1 MVTHTKLWHIKF
13 RHIVATFAA
22 AVSCNAMVLG
32 AQAQEIELN
41 YGHMNSPTS
50 IVGLQADWLAEEVAK
65 NTDGKV
71 KIDVYPS
78 SQLGKIQELA
88 EGVSMGSI
96 ALSHNTAGAISSLY
110 EDFGV
115 LDIPYLYRDYD
126 HLMNIVDIHSPVME
140 KLNQGLIDN
149 TGMRVLYAFYF
160 GTRQL
165 TADRAIK
172 TPADLAGVKIRAI
185 PSPVYLTAVEG
196 LGAAPVPVDW
206 SEVPTALA
214 TGIVQGQENPVNV
227 ALVHKLY
234 DVQSHMMLTGHISAA
249 EIVVINEE
257 IWQGF
262 PDDVKA
268 GIEKAAETVRHKASK
283 MILDS
288 EAGDLEQLKEA
299 GMTIIGPDDGLD
311 VAAFRAG
318 VEKLV
323 HERFDDKYATYFE
336 EIAAVK

>member
-1 MVTHTKLWHIKF
+1 MVTQSKF
-13 RHIVATFAA
+13 RHIATTFLAA
-22 AVSCNAMVLG
+22 ASLSVMAHNAN
-32 AQAQEIELN
+32 AQEYELN

-50 IVGLQADWLAEEVAK
+50 VVGLQAEWLAEEIAK
-65 NTDGKV
+65 NTNGAV

-96 ALSHNTAGAISSLY
+96 ALSHNTAGALSSLY

-115 LDIPYLYRDYD
+115 LDTPYLYRDYD
-126 HLMNIVDIHSPVME
+126 HLMKVVDIDSQVMSE
-140 KLNQGLIDN
+140 LNQGLIEN

-165 TADRAIK
+165 TANMPVK
-172 TPADLAGVKIRAI
+172 TPADLSGVKIRAI

-196 LGAAPVPVDW
+196 LGAVPVPVDW

-227 ALVHKLY
+227 AVDHKLY

-249 EIVVINEE
+249 EIVVINEDL
-257 IWQGF
+257 WQSF
-262 PDDVKA
+262 PDDIKD
-268 GIEKAAETVRHKASK
+268 GIAKAAETVRIKASQT
-283 MILDS
+283 ILDK
-288 EAGDLEQLKEA
+288 EAGDLAKLKEA
-299 GMTIIGPDDGLD
+299 GMTIIGPDEGLD

-323 HERFDDKYATYFE
+323 HERFDDKYGKYYE
-336 EIAAVK
+336 EISAVK

>member
-1 MVTHTKLWHIKF
+1 MVIHGKF
-13 RHIVATFAA
+13 RHFVASVATVATCGLFA
-22 AVSCNAMVLG
+22 LG
-32 AQAQEIELN
+32 AQAQEYELN

-50 IVGLQADWLAEEVAK
+50 ITGLQADWLAEEVAK
-65 NTDGKV
+65 NTNGAV
-71 KIDVYPS
+71 KIAVYPS

-88 EGVSMGSI
+88 EGVSTGAI

-115 LDIPYLYRDYD
+115 LDTPYLYRDYD
-126 HLMNIVDIHSPVME
+126 HLMKVVDIHSPVME
-140 KLNQGLIDN
+140 ELNNGLIEN
-149 TGMRVLYAFYF
+149 TNMRVLYAFYF

-165 TADRAIK
+165 TADRPVK
-172 TPADLAGVKIRAI
+172 TPADLSGVKIRAI

-227 ALVHKLY
+227 VLDHKLY

-249 EIVVINEE
+249 EIVVINEDT
-257 IWQGF
+257 WQSF

-268 GIEKAAETVRHKASK
+268 GIEKAAETVRQKASK
-283 MILDS
+283 MILDQ
-288 EAGDLEQLKEA
+288 ETEELQALKDA
-299 GMTIIGPDDGLD
+299 GMTVIGPDDGLD
-311 VAAFRAG
+311 VAAFRSG

-323 HERFDDKYATYFE
+323 HERFDEKYGAYYE
-336 EIAAVK
+336 KISAVK

>member
-1 MVTHTKLWHIKF
+1 MVINGKF
-13 RHIVATFAA
+13 RHFVASVATVATCSLFAF
-22 AVSCNAMVLG
+22 G
-32 AQAQEIELN
+32 AQAQDYTLN

-50 IVGLQADWLAEEVAK
+50 ITGLQADWLAEEIAK
-65 NTDGKV
+65 NTNGAV

-88 EGVSMGSI
+88 EGVSTGAI
-96 ALSHNTAGAISSLY
+96 ALSHNTAGALSSLY

-115 LDIPYLYRDYD
+115 LDTPYLYRDYD
-126 HLMNIVDIHSPVME
+126 HLMKVVDIHSPVME
-140 KLNQGLIDN
+140 ELNNGLIEN
-149 TGMRVLYAFYF
+149 TNMRVLYAFYF

-165 TADRAIK
+165 TADRPVK
-172 TPADLAGVKIRAI
+172 TPADLSGVKIRAI

-227 ALVHKLY
+227 VLDHKLY

-249 EIVVINEE
+249 EIVVINEDT
-257 IWQGF
+257 WQSF
-262 PDDVKA
+262 PDDIKA
-268 GIEKAAETVRHKASK
+268 GIEKAAETVRQKASK
-283 MILDS
+283 MILDQES
-288 EAGDLEQLKEA
+288 EELQALKDA
-299 GMTIIGPDDGLD
+299 GMTVIGPDDGLD
-311 VAAFRAG
+311 VAAFRSG

-323 HERFDDKYATYFE
+323 HERFDEKYGAYYE
-336 EIAAVK
+336 KIAAVK

>member
-1 MVTHTKLWHIKF
+1 MVIHGKF
-13 RHIVATFAA
+13 RHFVASVATVATCSLFA
-22 AVSCNAMVLG
+22 LG
-32 AQAQEIELN
+32 AQAQEYELN
-41 YGHMNSPTS
+41 YGHINSPTS
-50 IVGLQADWLAEEVAK
+50 ITGLQADWLAEEIAK
-65 NTDGKV
+65 NTNGAV

-88 EGVSMGSI
+88 EGVSTGAI
-96 ALSHNTAGAISSLY
+96 GLSHNTAGALSSLY

-115 LDIPYLYRDYD
+115 LDTPYLYRDYD
-126 HLMNIVDIHSPVME
+126 HLMNVVDIHSPVME
-140 KLNQGLIDN
+140 ELNKGLIEN
-149 TGMRVLYAFYF
+149 TNMRVLYAFYF

-165 TADRAIK
+165 TADRPVK
-172 TPADLAGVKIRAI
+172 TPADLSGVKIRAI

-227 ALVHKLY
+227 VLDHKLY

-249 EIVVINEE
+249 EIVVINED

-262 PDDVKA
+262 PDDIKA
-268 GIEKAAETVRHKASK
+268 GIEKAAETVRQKASK
-283 MILDS
+283 MILDQ
-288 EAGDLEQLKEA
+288 EAEELQALKDA
-299 GMTIIGPDDGLD
+299 GMTVIGPDDGLD
-311 VAAFRAG
+311 VAAFRSG

-323 HERFDDKYATYFE
+323 HERFDEKYGAYYE
-336 EIAAVK
+336 KIAAVK

>member
-1 MVTHTKLWHIKF
+1 MVIQSKF
-13 RHIVATFAA
+13 RHIATTFVAA
-22 AVSCNAMVLG
+22 ASLSVMAHAAS
-32 AQAQEIELN
+32 AQEYELN

-50 IVGLQADWLAEEVAK
+50 VVGMQADWLAEEIAK
-65 NTDGKV
+65 NTNGAV

-96 ALSHNTAGAISSLY
+96 ALSHNTAGALSSLY

-115 LDIPYLYRDYD
+115 LDTPYLYRDYD
-126 HLMNIVDIHSPVME
+126 HLMNVVDINSPVME
-140 KLNQGLIDN
+140 ELNQGLIEN

-165 TADRAIK
+165 TANMAVK
-172 TPADLAGVKIRAI
+172 TPADLSGVKIRAI

-227 ALVHKLY
+227 AVDHKLY

-249 EIVVINEE
+249 EIVVINEDL
-257 IWQGF
+257 WQSF
-262 PDDVKA
+262 PDDIKE
-268 GIEKAAETVRHKASK
+268 GIAKAAETVRMKASQT
-283 MILDS
+283 ILDK
-288 EAGDLEQLKEA
+288 EAGDLAKLKEA

-323 HERFDDKYATYFE
+323 HERFDDKFGKYYE
-336 EIAAVK
+336 QISAVK

>member
-1 MVTHTKLWHIKF
+1 MVTHTKFRHIKF

-22 AVSCNAMVLG
+22 AVSCNAMVLS

-126 HLMNIVDIHSPVME
+126 HLMNVVDIHSPVME
-140 KLNQGLIDN
+140 KLNQGPVSY
-149 TGMRVLYAFYF
+149 TH
-160 GTRQL
+160 L
-165 TADRAIK
+165 TLPT
-172 TPADLAGVKIRAI
+172 TPYV
-185 PSPVYLTAVEG
+185 
-196 LGAAPVPVDW
+196 
-206 SEVPTALA
+206 
-214 TGIVQGQENPVNV
+214 
-227 ALVHKLY
+227 
-234 DVQSHMMLTGHISAA
+234 
-249 EIVVINEE
+249 
-257 IWQGF
+257 
-262 PDDVKA
+262 
-268 GIEKAAETVRHKASK
+268 
-283 MILDS
+283 
-288 EAGDLEQLKEA
+288 
-299 GMTIIGPDDGLD
+299 
-311 VAAFRAG
+311 
-318 VEKLV
+318 
-323 HERFDDKYATYFE
+323 
-336 EIAAVK
+336 

>member
-1 MVTHTKLWHIKF
+1 MVIQSKF
-13 RHIVATFAA
+13 RHIATTFVAA
-22 AVSCNAMVLG
+22 ASLSVMAHAAS
-32 AQAQEIELN
+32 AQEYELS

-50 IVGLQADWLAEEVAK
+50 VVGMQADWLAEEIAK
-65 NTDGKV
+65 NTNGAV

-96 ALSHNTAGAISSLY
+96 ALSHNTAGALSSLY

-115 LDIPYLYRDYD
+115 LDTPYLYRDYD
-126 HLMNIVDIHSPVME
+126 HLMNVVDINSPVME
-140 KLNQGLIDN
+140 ELNQGLIEN

-172 TPADLAGVKIRAI
+172 TPADLSGVKIRAI

-227 ALVHKLY
+227 AVDHKLY

-249 EIVVINEE
+249 EIVVINEDL
-257 IWQGF
+257 WQSF
-262 PDDVKA
+262 PDDIKE
-268 GIEKAAETVRHKASK
+268 GIAKAAETVRMKASQT
-283 MILDS
+283 ILDK
-288 EAGDLEQLKEA
+288 EAGDLAKLKEA

-323 HERFDDKYATYFE
+323 HERFDDKFGKYYEQISAE
-336 EIAAVK
+336 K

>member
-1 MVTHTKLWHIKF
+1 MVIHGKF
-13 RHIVATFAA
+13 RHFVASVATVATCSLFAF
-22 AVSCNAMVLG
+22 G
-32 AQAQEIELN
+32 AQAQDYTLN

-50 IVGLQADWLAEEVAK
+50 VVGLQADWLAEEIAK
-65 NTDGKV
+65 NTNGAV

-88 EGVSMGSI
+88 EGVSTGAI
-96 ALSHNTAGAISSLY
+96 ALSHNTAGALSSLY

-115 LDIPYLYRDYD
+115 LDTPYLYRDYD
-126 HLMNIVDIHSPVME
+126 HLMKVVDIHSPVME
-140 KLNQGLIDN
+140 ELNNGLIEN
-149 TGMRVLYAFYF
+149 TNMRVLYAFYF

-165 TADRAIK
+165 TADRPVK
-172 TPADLAGVKIRAI
+172 TPADLSGVKIRAI

-227 ALVHKLY
+227 VLDHKLY

-249 EIVVINEE
+249 EIVVINEDT
-257 IWQGF
+257 WQSF
-262 PDDVKA
+262 PDDIKA
-268 GIEKAAETVRHKASK
+268 GIEKAAETVRQKASK
-283 MILDS
+283 MILDQES
-288 EAGDLEQLKEA
+288 EELQALKDA
-299 GMTIIGPDDGLD
+299 GMTVIGPDDGLD
-311 VAAFRAG
+311 VAAFRSG

-323 HERFDDKYATYFE
+323 HERFDEKYGAYYE
-336 EIAAVK
+336 KIAAVK

>member
-1 MVTHTKLWHIKF
+1 MVIQSKF
-13 RHIVATFAA
+13 RQMATALVAA
-22 AVSCNAMVLG
+22 ASISVVAHTAS
-32 AQAQEIELN
+32 AQEYELN

-50 IVGLQADWLAEEVAK
+50 VVGMQADWLAEEIAK
-65 NTDGKV
+65 NTGGAV

-96 ALSHNTAGAISSLY
+96 ALSHNTAGALSSLY

-115 LDIPYLYRDYD
+115 LDTPYLYRDYD
-126 HLMNIVDIHSPVME
+126 HLMNVVDIDSPVMAD
-140 KLNQGLIDN
+140 LNQGLIEN

-165 TADRAIK
+165 TANMAVK
-172 TPADLAGVKIRAI
+172 TPADLNGVKIRAI

-196 LGAAPVPVDW
+196 LGAVPVPVDW

-227 ALVHKLY
+227 AVDHKLF

-249 EIVVINEE
+249 EIVVINEDL
-257 IWQGF
+257 WQSF
-262 PDDVKA
+262 PDDIKD
-268 GIEKAAETVRHKASK
+268 GITKAAETVRMKASQT
-283 MILDS
+283 ILDK
-288 EAGDLEQLKEA
+288 EAGDLAKLKEA

-311 VAAFRAG
+311 VAAFRSG

-323 HERFDDKYATYFE
+323 NERFGDKYGKYYEA
-336 EIAAVK
+336 ISAIK

>member
-1 MVTHTKLWHIKF
+1 MVIQSKF
-13 RHIVATFAA
+13 RHLASTLVAA
-22 AVSCNAMVLG
+22 ASLSVVAHAAS
-32 AQAQEIELN
+32 AQEYELS

-50 IVGLQADWLAEEVAK
+50 VVGMQADWLAEEIAK
-65 NTDGKV
+65 NTDGAV

-96 ALSHNTAGAISSLY
+96 ALSHNTAGALSSLY

-115 LDIPYLYRDYD
+115 LDTPYLYRDYD
-126 HLMNIVDIHSPVME
+126 HLMNVVDINSPVMAE
-140 KLNQGLIDN
+140 LNQGLIEN

-165 TADRAIK
+165 TANMAIK
-172 TPADLAGVKIRAI
+172 TPADLNGVKIRAI

-196 LGAAPVPVDW
+196 LGAVPVPVDW

-227 ALVHKLY
+227 AVDHKLY

-249 EIVVINEE
+249 EIVVINEDL
-257 IWQGF
+257 WQSF
-262 PDDVKA
+262 PDDIKD
-268 GIEKAAETVRHKASK
+268 GITKAAETVRMKASQT
-283 MILDS
+283 ILDK
-288 EAGDLEQLKEA
+288 EAGDLAKLKEA

-323 HERFDDKYATYFE
+323 HERFDDKFGKYYE
-336 EIAAVK
+336 QISAVK

>member
-1 MVTHTKLWHIKF
+1 MVTHTKF

-126 HLMNIVDIHSPVME
+126 HLMNVVDIHSPVME

-262 PDDVKA
+262 P
-268 GIEKAAETVRHKASK
+268 
-283 MILDS
+283 
-288 EAGDLEQLKEA
+288 
-299 GMTIIGPDDGLD
+299 MT
-311 VAAFRAG
+311 
-318 VEKLV
+318 
-323 HERFDDKYATYFE
+323 
-336 EIAAVK
+336 

>member
-1 MVTHTKLWHIKF
+1 MVIQSKF
-13 RHIVATFAA
+13 RHIATTFVAA
-22 AVSCNAMVLG
+22 ASLSVMAHAAS
-32 AQAQEIELN
+32 AQEYELN

-50 IVGLQADWLAEEVAK
+50 VVGMQADWLAEEIAK
-65 NTDGKV
+65 NTNGAV

-96 ALSHNTAGAISSLY
+96 ALSHNTAGALSSLY

-115 LDIPYLYRDYD
+115 LDTPYLYRDYD
-126 HLMNIVDIHSPVME
+126 HLMNVVDINSPVME
-140 KLNQGLIDN
+140 ELNQGLIDN

-172 TPADLAGVKIRAI
+172 TPADLSGVKIRAI

-227 ALVHKLY
+227 AVDHKLY

-249 EIVVINEE
+249 EIVVINEDL
-257 IWQGF
+257 WQSF
-262 PDDVKA
+262 PDDIKE
-268 GIEKAAETVRHKASK
+268 GIAKAAETVRMKASQT
-283 MILDS
+283 ILDK
-288 EAGDLEQLKEA
+288 EAGDLAKLKEA

-323 HERFDDKYATYFE
+323 HERFDEKFGKYYE
-336 EIAAVK
+336 QISAVK

>member
-1 MVTHTKLWHIKF
+1 MLTHGKF
-13 RHIVATFAA
+13 RHFALSIAA
-22 AVSCNAMVLG
+22 AASCSLFAFG
-32 AQAQEIELN
+32 AQAQDIELN

-50 IVGLQADWLAEEVAK
+50 ITGLQADWLAEEVAK
-65 NTDGKV
+65 NTGGKV
-71 KIDVYPS
+71 KISVYPS

-88 EGVSMGSI
+88 ESVSTGAI
-96 ALSHNTAGAISSLY
+96 ALSHNTAGALSSLY

-115 LDIPYLYRDYD
+115 LDTPYLYRDYD
-126 HLMNIVDIHSPVME
+126 HLMNVVDIHSPVME
-140 KLNQGLIDN
+140 KLNAGLIEN
-149 TGMRVLYAFYF
+149 TNMRVLYAFYF

-196 LGAAPVPVDW
+196 PGAAPVPVDW

-227 ALVHKLY
+227 ALVHKLF

-249 EIVVINEE
+249 EIVVINEDT
-257 IWQGF
+257 WQGF

-268 GIEKAAETVRHKASK
+268 GIEKAAETVRQKASK
-283 MILDS
+283 MILDN
-288 EAGDLEQLKEA
+288 EAGDLEKLKEA

-323 HERFDDKYATYFE
+323 HERFDEKYGAYYK
-336 EIAAVK
+336 EISAIK

>member
-1 MVTHTKLWHIKF
+1 MVIQSKF
-13 RHIVATFAA
+13 RHLASTLVAA
-22 AVSCNAMVLG
+22 ASLSVMAHSAS
-32 AQAQEIELN
+32 AQEYELS

-50 IVGLQADWLAEEVAK
+50 VVGMQADWLAEEIAK
-65 NTDGKV
+65 NTDGAV

-115 LDIPYLYRDYD
+115 LDTPYLYRDYD
-126 HLMNIVDIHSPVME
+126 HLMNVVDINSPVME
-140 KLNQGLIDN
+140 ELNQGLIEN

-165 TADRAIK
+165 TANMAIK
-172 TPADLAGVKIRAI
+172 TPADLNGVKIRAI

-196 LGAAPVPVDW
+196 LGAVPVPVDW

-227 ALVHKLY
+227 AVDHKLY

-249 EIVVINEE
+249 EIVVINEDL
-257 IWQGF
+257 WQSF
-262 PDDVKA
+262 PDDIKD
-268 GIEKAAETVRHKASK
+268 GITKAAETVRMKASQT
-283 MILDS
+283 ILDK
-288 EAGDLEQLKEA
+288 EAGDLAKLKEA

-323 HERFDDKYATYFE
+323 HERFDDKFGKYYEQISA
-336 EIAAVK
+336 IK

>member
-1 MVTHTKLWHIKF
+1 MVTSRTPRPV
-13 RHIVATFAA
+13 RHLVATVATAISFGVIAH
-22 AVSCNAMVLG
+22 G
-32 AQAQEIELN
+32 AQAQDYELS

-50 IVGLQADWLAEEVAK
+50 IVGMQADWLAEEVAK
-65 NTDGKV
+65 NTNGAV

-115 LDIPYLYRDYD
+115 LDTPYLYRDYD
-126 HLMNIVDIHSPVME
+126 HLMKVVDIASPVMTH
-140 KLNQGLIDN
+140 LNEGLIEN

-165 TADRAIK
+165 TANMAVK
-172 TPADLAGVKIRAI
+172 TPADLSGVKIRAI

-227 ALVHKLY
+227 AVDHKLY
-234 DVQSHMMLTGHISAA
+234 EVQSHMMLTGHISAA
-249 EIVVINEE
+249 EIVVINEDL
-257 IWQGF
+257 WQSF
-262 PDDVKA
+262 PDDIKK
-268 GIEKAAETVRHKASK
+268 GIATAAETVREKASK
-283 MILDS
+283 MILDQES
-288 EAGDLEQLKEA
+288 SDLETLKEA

-311 VAAFRAG
+311 VAAFRSS

-323 HERFDDKYATYFE
+323 HERFDDKYGTYFE
-336 EIAAVK
+336 EIAAIE

>member
-1 MVTHTKLWHIKF
+1 MVIRKKF
-13 RHIVATFAA
+13 RHLATTLAA
-22 AVSCNAMVLG
+22 AASFTVMAHAV
-32 AQAQEIELN
+32 QAQEYELS

-50 IVGLQADWLAEEVAK
+50 VVGMQADWLAEEVAK
-65 NTDGKV
+65 NTNGAV

-115 LDIPYLYRDYD
+115 LDTPYLYRDYD
-126 HLMNIVDIHSPVME
+126 HLMKVVDINSPVMAD
-140 KLNQGLIDN
+140 LNQGLIDN

-165 TADRAIK
+165 TANMAVK
-172 TPADLAGVKIRAI
+172 TPDDLSGVKIRAI

-227 ALVHKLY
+227 AVDHKLY
-234 DVQSHMMLTGHISAA
+234 DVQTHMMLTGHISAA
-249 EIVVINEE
+249 EIVVINEDL
-257 IWQGF
+257 WQSF
-262 PDDVKA
+262 PQDIKDA
-268 GIEKAAETVRHKASK
+268 INKAAETVRQKASK
-283 MILDS
+283 MILEN
-288 EAGDLEQLKEA
+288 EASDLQKLKDA

-323 HERFDDKYATYFE
+323 HERFDEKYSKYFE

>member
-1 MVTHTKLWHIKF
+1 MVIQSKF
-13 RHIVATFAA
+13 RHIATTLVAA
-22 AVSCNAMVLG
+22 ASFSAVAHT
-32 AQAQEIELN
+32 AQAQEYELN

-50 IVGLQADWLAEEVAK
+50 VVGMQADWLAEEIAK
-65 NTDGKV
+65 NTNGAV

-96 ALSHNTAGAISSLY
+96 ALSHNTAGALSSLY

-115 LDIPYLYRDYD
+115 LDTPYLYRDYD
-126 HLMNIVDIHSPVME
+126 HLMNVVDIDSAVMSD
-140 KLNQGLIDN
+140 LNQGLIEN

-172 TPADLAGVKIRAI
+172 TPADLSGVKIRAI

-227 ALVHKLY
+227 AVDHKLY

-249 EIVVINEE
+249 EIVVINEDL
-257 IWQGF
+257 WQSF
-262 PDDVKA
+262 PDDIKD
-268 GIEKAAETVRHKASK
+268 GIAKAAETVRMKASQT
-283 MILDS
+283 ILDK
-288 EAGDLEQLKEA
+288 EAGDLAKLKEA

-311 VAAFRAG
+311 VAAFRSG

-323 HERFDDKYATYFE
+323 NERFGDKYGKYYE
-336 EIAAVK
+336 EISAIK

>member
-1 MVTHTKLWHIKF
+1 MVIQNKF
-13 RHIVATFAA
+13 RHIATTLAA
-22 AVSCNAMVLG
+22 AASLTVMAHS
-32 AQAQEIELN
+32 AQAQEYELN

-50 IVGLQADWLAEEVAK
+50 VVGLQADWLAEEVAK
-65 NTDGKV
+65 NTDGAV

-88 EGVSMGSI
+88 EGVSMGAI
-96 ALSHNTAGAISSLY
+96 ALSHNTAGALSSLY

-115 LDIPYLYRDYD
+115 LDTPYLYRDYD
-126 HLMNIVDIHSPVME
+126 HLMKVVDINSPVMSE
-140 KLNQGLIDN
+140 LNQGLIDN

-165 TADRAIK
+165 TANMAVK

-227 ALVHKLY
+227 AVDHKLY
-234 DVQSHMMLTGHISAA
+234 DVQTHMMLTGHISAA
-249 EIVVINEE
+249 EIVVINEDL
-257 IWQGF
+257 WQSF
-262 PDDVKA
+262 PQDIKDA
-268 GIEKAAETVRHKASK
+268 ITKAAETVRMKASQ
-283 MILDS
+283 MILDK
-288 EAGDLEQLKEA
+288 ETGDLAKLKEA
-299 GMTIIGPDDGLD
+299 GMTIISPADGLD

-323 HERFDDKYATYFE
+323 HERFDDKFGKYYEA
-336 EIAAVK
+336 IAAVE

>member
-1 MVTHTKLWHIKF
+1 MVIQSKF
-13 RHIVATFAA
+13 RQMATALVAA
-22 AVSCNAMVLG
+22 ASISVVAHTAS
-32 AQAQEIELN
+32 AQEYELN

-50 IVGLQADWLAEEVAK
+50 VVGMQADWLAEEIAK
-65 NTDGKV
+65 NTGGAV

-96 ALSHNTAGAISSLY
+96 ALSHNTAGALSSLY

-115 LDIPYLYRDYD
+115 LDTPYLYRDYD
-126 HLMNIVDIHSPVME
+126 HLMNVVDIDSPVMAD
-140 KLNQGLIDN
+140 LNQGLIEN

-165 TADRAIK
+165 TANMAVK
-172 TPADLAGVKIRAI
+172 TPADLNGVKIRAI

-196 LGAAPVPVDW
+196 LGAVPVPVDW

-214 TGIVQGQENPVNV
+214 TGIVQVQENPVNV
-227 ALVHKLY
+227 AVDHKLF

-249 EIVVINEE
+249 EIVVINEDL
-257 IWQGF
+257 WQSF
-262 PDDVKA
+262 PDDIKD
-268 GIEKAAETVRHKASK
+268 GITKAAETVRMKASQT
-283 MILDS
+283 ILDK
-288 EAGDLEQLKEA
+288 EAGDLAKLKEA

-311 VAAFRAG
+311 VAAFRSG

-323 HERFDDKYATYFE
+323 NERFGDKYGKYYEA
-336 EIAAVK
+336 ISAIK

>member
-1 MVTHTKLWHIKF
+1 MVINGKF
-13 RHIVATFAA
+13 RHFVASVATVATCSLFAF
-22 AVSCNAMVLG
+22 G
-32 AQAQEIELN
+32 AQAQDYTLN

-50 IVGLQADWLAEEVAK
+50 ITGLQADWLAEEIAK
-65 NTDGKV
+65 NTNGAV

-88 EGVSMGSI
+88 EGVSTGAI
-96 ALSHNTAGAISSLY
+96 ALSHNTAGALSSLY

-115 LDIPYLYRDYD
+115 LDTPYLYRDYD
-126 HLMNIVDIHSPVME
+126 HLMNVVDIHSPVME
-140 KLNQGLIDN
+140 ELNNGLIEN
-149 TGMRVLYAFYF
+149 TNMRVLYAFYF

-165 TADRAIK
+165 TADRPVK
-172 TPADLAGVKIRAI
+172 TPADLSGVKIRAI

-227 ALVHKLY
+227 VLDHKLY

-249 EIVVINEE
+249 EIVVINEDT
-257 IWQGF
+257 WQSF
-262 PDDVKA
+262 PDDIKA
-268 GIEKAAETVRHKASK
+268 GIEKAAETVRQKASK
-283 MILDS
+283 MILDQES
-288 EAGDLEQLKEA
+288 EELQALKDA
-299 GMTIIGPDDGLD
+299 GMTVIGPDDGLD
-311 VAAFRAG
+311 IAAFRSG

-323 HERFDDKYATYFE
+323 HERFDEKYGAYYE
-336 EIAAVK
+336 KIAAVK

>member
-1 MVTHTKLWHIKF
+1 MVIQSKF
-13 RHIVATFAA
+13 RQMATALVAA
-22 AVSCNAMVLG
+22 ASISVVAHTAS
-32 AQAQEIELN
+32 AQEYELN

-50 IVGLQADWLAEEVAK
+50 VVGMQADWLADEIAK
-65 NTDGKV
+65 NTGGAV

-96 ALSHNTAGAISSLY
+96 ALSHNTAGALSSLY

-115 LDIPYLYRDYD
+115 LDTPYLYRDYD
-126 HLMNIVDIHSPVME
+126 HLMNVVDIDSPVMAD
-140 KLNQGLIDN
+140 LNQGLIEN

-165 TADRAIK
+165 TANMAVK
-172 TPADLAGVKIRAI
+172 TPADLNGVKIRAI

-196 LGAAPVPVDW
+196 LGAVPVPVDW

-227 ALVHKLY
+227 AVDHKLF

-249 EIVVINEE
+249 EIVVINEDL
-257 IWQGF
+257 WQSF
-262 PDDVKA
+262 PDDIKD
-268 GIEKAAETVRHKASK
+268 GITKAAETVRMKASQT
-283 MILDS
+283 ILDK
-288 EAGDLEQLKEA
+288 EAGDLAKLKEA

-311 VAAFRAG
+311 VAAFRSG

-323 HERFDDKYATYFE
+323 NERFGDKYGKYYEA
-336 EIAAVK
+336 ISAIK